1 MCEELDDVDVDELL
15 KDVTSHVDSCYH
27 TTFFKERTGL
37 WEHMK
42 TTTGAALKSLVCTAV
57 AAFVKMYG
65 QYWKGKERYT
75 RLLLAWYKV
84 GSPNMR
90 QWVL

>member
-1 MCEELDDVDVDELL
+1 
-15 KDVTSHVDSCYH
+15 
-27 TTFFKERTGL
+27 
-37 WEHMK
+37 MK

-75 RLLLAWYKV
+75 RLLLAWYTCMSQYPVCGTDV
-84 GSPNMR
+84 GDTALSSLIQGYTRDVNAYLMKC
-90 QWVL
+90 